1 MLILNSGG
9 TLNKRYDVKD
19 GTLEVPFDSV
29 AIVKILASVE
39 SKYDLAGVVFKDSLE
54 FDLEDRKT
62 ITNIIMES
70 KDSTFLI
77 IHGTDTMHET
87 AQFLDE
93 IFDDRKIVITGAMKP
108 YEIDKTEAS
117 FNIGMSMG
125 FLKAKPKNGVY
136 ICMNG
141 HIKSWNKLVKNK
153 QIGKFEIVKKA

>member
-9 TLNKRYDVKD
+9 TFNKRYNKIN
-19 GTLEVPFDSV
+19 GEFEVPYDSLAVVRVLDSV
-29 AIVKILASVE
+29 D
-39 SKYDLAGVVFKDSLE
+39 SKYDLAGVIFKDSL
-54 FDLEDRKT
+54 DMDIEDRKT
-62 ITNIIMES
+62 LTNIIMES
-70 KDSTFLI
+70 KDSSFLI

-93 IFDDRKIVITGAMKP
+93 IFEDRKIVITGAMKP
-108 YEIDKTEAS
+108 YEIDKSEAS

-141 HIKSWNKLVKNK
+141 YIKNWSRLTKNK
-153 QIGKFEIVKKA
+153 QLGKFELVKKD

>member
-141 HIKSWNKLVKNK
+141 HIKNWDRLVKNK

>member
-9 TLNKRYDVKD
+9 TLNKRYDKSN
-19 GTLEVPFDSV
+19 GELEVPYDSI
-29 AIVKILASVE
+29 AIVKILAQVE
-39 SKYDLAGVVFKDSLE
+39 SKYDLAGVIFKDSLE
-54 FDLEDRKT
+54 MDIEDRKT
-62 ITNIIMES
+62 LTNIIMES
-70 KDSTFLI
+70 KDSSFLI

-93 IFDDRKIVITGAMKP
+93 IFDDRKIIITGAMKP
-108 YEIDKTEAS
+108 YEIDNTEAS

-141 HIKSWNKLVKNK
+141 HIKNWNRLVKNK
-153 QIGKFEIVKKA
+153 QIGKFEVVKKD